1 MESKIR
7 VETSNI
13 KNELNNIIENY
24 SIDPSHID
32 FDIID
37 TKIIQTK
44 DGIKPIYTVDFIQK
58 QPDLLCKIIDI
69 DINESTPEKEAFVK
83 VDCTSLDKPLDV
95 DLDYIIHVIKKKL
108 AFYGIVYGIKEN
120 NLALTAKEIQK
131 RLNPNFKK
139 FKVLIATGTPPV
151 DGKDS
156 ELKTFFQLNT
166 VGLVDDKGNIN
177 FKEKNF
183 AINVDVGTVIAQYIK
198 PTKGIDGYDIF
209 GNILKAKDGKEIQ
222 KINIRIDTAD
232 IDKVE
237 DETSIKF
244 ISKKKGSLI
253 QKNGIFHVEENVK
266 VDRADIKT
274 GNIDLKNVSD
284 INIGV
289 TNDIEEDIVGAG
301 IKVTGKK
308 VVINGNVGPKAY
320 IEAQTVDI
328 KGSVHQEATIKAKT
342 ARIKNLNGTL
352 IAEEA
357 FIENANYAKIEIQN
371 KVIIENCLACNIIS
385 PSVEIKKDMLSS
397 NIVTSSKEVILNN
410 VIGNNN
416 KISIKPL
423 EIPEIS
429 VQYKELLIKEKVL
442 SNEIKTAQSTIDM
455 LKQKLD
461 SNLRNF
467 SESIKLIR
475 QLQAKGAKVPTAL
488 LNSVKNFKEIED
500 SYKEQKSKLAS
511 LEEQYKDIIHKIEE
525 LQDSYKYAHIIIK
538 GEIDAENLIEFDDTL
553 SRRLLNKQRSIKIY
567 VREIDGKDQIVI
579 EPLF

>member
-1 MESKIR
+1 
-7 VETSNI
+7 
-13 KNELNNIIENY
+13 
-24 SIDPSHID
+24 
-32 FDIID
+32 
-37 TKIIQTK
+37 
-44 DGIKPIYTVDFIQK
+44 
-58 QPDLLCKIIDI
+58 
-69 DINESTPEKEAFVK
+69 
-83 VDCTSLDKPLDV
+83 
-95 DLDYIIHVIKKKL
+95 
-108 AFYGIVYGIKEN
+108 
-120 NLALTAKEIQK
+120 
-131 RLNPNFKK
+131 
-139 FKVLIATGTPPV
+139 
-151 DGKDS
+151 
-156 ELKTFFQLNT
+156 
-166 VGLVDDKGNIN
+166 
-177 FKEKNF
+177 
-183 AINVDVGTVIAQYIK
+183 
-198 PTKGIDGYDIF
+198 

-385 PSVEIKKDMLSS
+385 PSVEIKKDMLNS

-442 SNEIKTAQSTIDM
+442 SNEIKMAQSTIDM

-500 SYKEQKSKLAS
+500 SYKEQKNKLAS
-511 LEEQYKDIIHKIEE
+511 LEEQHKVIIYKIKE
-525 LQDSYKYAHIIIK
+525 LQNSYKLAHIIIK